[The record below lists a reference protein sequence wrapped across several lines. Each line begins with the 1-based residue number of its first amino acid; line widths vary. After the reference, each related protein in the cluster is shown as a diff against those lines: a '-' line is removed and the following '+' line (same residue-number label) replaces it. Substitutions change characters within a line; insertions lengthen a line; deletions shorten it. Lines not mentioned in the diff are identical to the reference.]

1 MDVFSK
7 ELVYKKGQ
15 KYKAYLLFGTTAVD
29 VATLG
34 FTELIDIETTK
45 GTDYSSIPCRYVI
58 LNGKLFYSVNQKFR
72 QVNNWTTWTYI
83 SGNYDNNSNALGI
96 ADGKLYRIYTSNE
109 AAFTVTQIGNLTT
122 WTKISGYDNS
132 YRTYGITVDG
142 KLYMCSGTSQSQVGT
157 GSNWTDITGYSTGS
171 SAFAYGIHSGR
182 LSSIGGSNGTTVR
195 SISSLTTWTK
205 ISGYSIG
212 TLGIADGKLYK
223 MTGSSQATQIGDLTT
238 WTKISSGGV
247 ASSGYGIADGK
258 LYKMSSSQTS
268 QVGTLTNWTDISG
281 FYGSPQC
288 AYGIA
293 GDKLYYLSSSSAT
306 QLLNSKCLAVFGAGS
321 TNYPAL
327 AICEV

>member
-7 ELVYKKGQ
+7 ESVYKKGQ
-15 KYKAYLLFGTTAVD
+15 KYKAYLLFETAAVD
-29 VATLG
+29 VKTLG
-34 FTELIDIETTK
+34 FTEPIDIETTK

-83 SGNYDNNSNALGI
+83 SGNYNNNSNALGI

-109 AAFTVTQIGNLTT
+109 TASTVTQIGNLTT
-122 WTKISGYDNS
+122 WTKISGYSSN
-132 YRTYGITVDG
+132 YRTYGIADG
-142 KLYMCSGTSQSQVGT
+142 KLYMCSGESQSQVGT
-157 GSNWTDITGYSTGS
+157 GSNWTDITGYSTS
-171 SAFAYGIHSGR
+171 SNAFAYGIHGGL
-182 LSSIGGSNGTTVR
+182 LSSIGGSNGKTVR
-195 SISSLTTWTK
+195 TIGSLTTWTK
-205 ISGYSIG
+205 ISGYSRG
-212 TLGIADGKLYK
+212 TLGIADGKLYRI
-223 MTGSSQATQIGDLTT
+223 TGSSQATQIGDLTT
-238 WTKISSGGV
+238 WTKISSGS
-247 ASSGYGIADGK
+247 ASTTGYGIADGK

-281 FYGSPQC
+281 FYDSSEY

-293 GDKLYYLSSSSAT
+293 GNKLYYLSGSSAT

-321 TNYPAL
+321 ANYPAL